1 MFLTRWYQLNSNAVP
16 PVYMIKPI
24 NQCLPDYLSTN
35 QEMKQVAIERWKSES
50 EALMEAI
57 HKAAIISIGETKAN
71 KYLALGMYIIYTL
84 RKFNAQLF
92 FTNASQETFWLN
104 LA

>member
-1 MFLTRWYQLNSNAVP
+1 
-16 PVYMIKPI
+16 
-24 NQCLPDYLSTN
+24 
-35 QEMKQVAIERWKSES
+35 
-50 EALMEAI
+50 MEAI

-92 FTNASQETFWLN
+92 FTNASQETFWLH